1 MAVKK
6 KSEKRIKKETFWGK
20 IQKATAEYKNAL
32 FIDANNV
39 SSKQI
44 ADIRVELRKIK
55 AFMIMGK
62 NVSLSF
68 IFRHY

>member
-6 KSEKRIKKETFWGK
+6 KSDKRIKKEEFWIK
-20 IQKATAEYKNAL
+20 IQKACATYKNAL

-44 ADIRVELRKIK
+44 AEIRVKLRSIK
-55 AFMIMGK
+55 ALMVMGK
-62 NVSLSF
+62 NVSFLILF
-68 IFRHY
+68 DI